1 MVKEPSKEKKPSLDK
16 IEELNEIRLRKV
28 LNALIQ
34 GSSLIKISPNK
45 DSSMYDINRAEINC
59 YAKHFSLYDQIHLDE
74 KYEEFFSKAK
84 AGGIPT
90 KQEALQRMYD
100 NGLWTEEDEKWVA
113 SQKEFI
119 KNLEQTKTKLTMSAQ
134 VASVQKSIDGVQG
147 KLKKKEEKRAKHI
160 GTTCE
165 GYANVQMN
173 SYTMIYCLFSDS
185 KCSEPLFSKEDQ
197 DYLSHEDI
205 GLIVTSYNEGMKN
218 LDISAVKELS
228 VSPFF
233 TSYFSLIEES
243 PADFF
248 GRPVHQ
254 LSFYQLNL
262 LSYARVLRSIIKN
275 TAPPKQYHRDP
286 DKLFEWAEKGDK
298 ARKLMEKAGNED
310 KAFSMVGAKDE
321 DYEKAGVER
330 QGKDIFDLAKSKKGK
345 KTGTLSI
352 MDFLDES

>member
-1 MVKEPSKEKKPSLDK
+1 MVEKPSKEKELSPDK

-28 LNALIQ
+28 LSALIQ
-34 GSSLIKISPNK
+34 GSSLIKISPSK
-45 DSSMYDINRAEINC
+45 DSVMHDISRTEIKC
-59 YAKHFSLYDQIHLDE
+59 YAKHFSLADQIHLDQ
-74 KYEEFFSKAK
+74 KYEEFFSKAQ
-84 AGGIPT
+84 AGEIPT

-100 NGLWTEEDEKWVA
+100 NGLWTEENEKWVA
-113 SQKEFI
+113 AQKEFI
-119 KNLEQTKTKLTMSAQ
+119 KNLEQTKLKLTMSAQ
-134 VASVQKSIDGVQG
+134 IASVQKSIDGVEG
-147 KLKKKEEKRAKHI
+147 KLKKQQEKRAKHI

-165 GYANVQMN
+165 SYANVQMN
-173 SYTMIYCLFSDS
+173 SYTMIYCLFSDAE
-185 KCSEPLFSKEDQ
+185 CSEPLFSKEDQ

-205 GLIVTSYNEGMKN
+205 GLIVMSYNQGMKN

-310 KAFSMVGAKDE
+310 KAFSMVGAKKE
-321 DYEKAGVER
+321 DYEQAGVER

-345 KTGTLSI
+345 KSGTLSI